1 MSDKQ
6 AKPDATPAAAKS
18 SGGMK
23 GKLMIGGFMGTV
35 VIIECL
41 LAYFLIPTADQ
52 VAALAEHNLQK
63 KLPTH
68 LIEGGH
74 GDEHHDDPTKS
85 VEIDLGEYSITIT
98 QPNSPTAI
106 RVDFHLVG
114 TVSK

>member
-6 AKPDATPAAAKS
+6 AKADASPAPAKT
-18 SGGMK
+18 SGGLK
-23 GKLMIGGFMGTV
+23 GKLMIGGFMSSV

-41 LAYFLIPTADQ
+41 LAYFLIPTAEH

-63 KLPTH
+63 KLPAK
-68 LIEGGH
+68 LIDGH
-74 GDEHHDDPTKS
+74 DDGHHDDPAKS

-106 RVDFHLVG
+106 RVD
-114 TVSK
+114 